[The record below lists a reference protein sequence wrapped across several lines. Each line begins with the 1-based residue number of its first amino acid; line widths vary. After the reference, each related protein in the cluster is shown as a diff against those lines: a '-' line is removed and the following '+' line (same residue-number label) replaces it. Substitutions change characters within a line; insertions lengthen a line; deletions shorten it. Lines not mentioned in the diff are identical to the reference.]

1 MSSRAWVEMREQEKK
16 PAPPSRGKRHP
27 LLFQQRFSEMVFWP
41 TILSAVLCAVLLVVD
56 QPRADPYRG
65 GLGVVLA
72 GSGLILIL
80 SFIFRLRAYAQC
92 RPQVLRIQLPFR
104 HLEIPYRAI
113 RTSRPTE
120 LYYLFPPRQVRWTQ
134 RHFLTGLFGRT
145 VVVVEMER
153 LPWPRAGRRLWLSP
167 FMLSPEGEGLILPVR
182 DWMAFQREL
191 DEFKSREYQGG
202 AKI

>member
-1 MSSRAWVEMREQEKK
+1 VSSRAWVEMRDEEKK

-27 LLFQQRFSEMVFWP
+27 LLFQQRLSEMVFWP
-41 TILSAVLCAVLLVVD
+41 TLLSAVLCAVLLVVD

-65 GLGVVLA
+65 GLAVVLV

-80 SFIFRLRAYAQC
+80 SLIFRLRAYARC
-92 RPQVLRIQLPFR
+92 RPQALRIQLPFHR
-104 HLEIPYRAI
+104 LEIPYRAI

-120 LYYLFPPRQVRWTQ
+120 LYYLFAPSQVRWTQ

-145 VVVVEMER
+145 VVVVEVER
-153 LPWPRAGRRLWLSP
+153 LPRSRAWLRLWMSP

-182 DWMAFQREL
+182 DWIAFRQEL
-191 DEFKSREYQGG
+191 DEFKTREHQRMGN
-202 AKI
+202 A